1 MQISKFRI
9 YKAIIAGGLGIA
21 VAIAI
26 GTDTAIIA
34 LVAVVVA
41 IVLAFI
47 LERSNKKIVRDERI
61 SQISGKAA
69 SASFYSVLILGAVAS
84 LGTALFRSQ
93 LPENVVFV
101 GAIMGYFICVAVLL
115 HMGFY
120 AYFSRKL

>member
-9 YKAIIAGGLGIA
+9 YKAIIAGGLGVA

-26 GTDTAIIA
+26 VTNTALIA
-34 LVAVVVA
+34 LVAVIIGVVIA
-41 IVLAFI
+41 VV
-47 LERSNKKIVRDERI
+47 LERTNKEIVRDERI

-69 SASFYSVLILGAVAS
+69 SASFYSVLILGAAAS

-101 GAIMGYFICVAVLL
+101 GAIMGYFICLALVLL
-115 HMGFY
+115 MCFY
-120 AYFSRKL
+120 LYFSRKL

>member
-1 MQISKFRI
+1 MRISKFRT
-9 YKAIIAGGLGIA
+9 YKAIIAVGLGIA

-34 LVAVVVA
+34 LVAVIVA

-47 LERSNKKIVRDERI
+47 LERSNKAIIRDERI

-69 SASFYSVLILGAVAS
+69 SASFYSVLILGAAAS
-84 LGTALFRSQ
+84 LSTALFRSQ

-101 GAIMGYFICVAVLL
+101 GAIMGYFICVALL
-115 HMGFY
+115 LLMCFY
-120 AYFSRKL
+120 LYFSRKL

>member
-9 YKAIIAGGLGIA
+9 YKAIIAGGLVLA

-41 IVLAFI
+41 IGFAFI
-47 LERSNKKIVRDERI
+47 LERSNKDIVRDERI

-69 SASFYSVLILGAVAS
+69 SASFTTTLLLAAAAS
-84 LGTALFRSQ
+84 LSTALFRSQ

-101 GAIMGYFICVAVLL
+101 GTIMGYFICVALIL
-115 HMGFY
+115 NICFY

>member
-26 GTDTAIIA
+26 VTNTAIIA
-34 LVAVVVA
+34 LVAVIVA

-47 LERSNKKIVRDERI
+47 LERSNKEIVRDERI
-61 SQISGKAA
+61 SQISEKAA

-84 LGTALFRSQ
+84 LDTALFRSQ

-101 GAIMGYFICVAVLL
+101 GVIMGYFICLALL
-115 HMGFY
+115 LLMCFY
-120 AYFSRKL
+120 LYFSRKL

>member
-26 GTDTAIIA
+26 VTNTAIIA

-41 IVLAFI
+41 IVIAII
-47 LERSNKKIVRDERI
+47 LERSNKEIVRDERI

-101 GAIMGYFICVAVLL
+101 GAIMGYFICLALL
-115 HMGFY
+115 LLMCFY
-120 AYFSRKL
+120 LYFSRKL